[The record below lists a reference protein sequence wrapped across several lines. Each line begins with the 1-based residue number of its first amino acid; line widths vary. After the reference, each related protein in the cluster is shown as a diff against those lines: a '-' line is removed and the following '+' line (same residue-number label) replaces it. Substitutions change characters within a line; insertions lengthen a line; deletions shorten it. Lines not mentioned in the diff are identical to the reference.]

1 MSQTAFPLNNT
12 KYFAQDV
19 QLFHYGR
26 TAGIFSIENGSLV
39 VLKTVDS
46 RTDVI
51 VNSGYAFLHTGTSE
65 NGMAGGIVY
74 RNTEP
79 VILAVNP
86 AETTTRYDYVAIRY
100 DGSTNT
106 CELKMVKGTNAKPKP
121 VRTSTVYELI
131 LAVLEIK
138 PNATE
143 ITGSCITDT
152 RLDEDLCGLVV
163 DTCASI
169 PTNGYDEQFKAFFDE
184 KKQEAEANITAN
196 DEAFQTWFTT
206 QKDTLST
213 DVAGKLSLRM
223 DGIDAKQNEETSKL
237 STIEGQ
243 VNELNGRQIFNYV
256 VGTATPNAETC
267 PAGFFY
273 FQTE

>member
-12 KYFAQDV
+12 KYYAQDV

-26 TAGIFSIENGSLV
+26 TAGIFSIENKNLFV
-39 VLKTVDS
+39 QKTVDS
-46 RTDVI
+46 RIDVT
-51 VNSGYAFLHTGTSE
+51 VNSGYAFLHTGTTE

-79 VILAVNP
+79 VVLEVNP
-86 AETTTRYDYVAIRY
+86 AETTTRFDYVAIRY

-106 CELKMVKGTNAKPKP
+106 CDLQMVKGTNAKPKP

-138 PNATE
+138 PNSTE

-169 PTNGYDEQFKAFFDE
+169 PTDGYDEQFKAFFDE
-184 KKQEAEANITAN
+184 KKQEAETNITAN
-196 DEAFQTWFTT
+196 EEAFQTWFTT
-206 QKDTLST
+206 QKETLSD
-213 DVAGKLSLRM
+213 DVAGRLSLRM
-223 DGIDAKQNEETSKL
+223 DSIDTKQEEETSKL
-237 STIEGQ
+237 RTLEGQ
-243 VNELNGRQIFNYV
+243 VNELNGRQIFNYK

-267 PAGFFY
+267 PVGYFY